1 MTSRKEQKLQARAA
15 RLAREAKLK
24 ADQRRRRLLRRA
36 SALAAVIVGVGVAG
50 IVLATGGGANPPSLA
65 ALPLR
70 PLALIGRLRSPGPP
84 GPLGAEGVPVPSA
97 AGLASAGARAG
108 SAPVDGIR
116 CLGGEQVAFH
126 IHAHLTLFVHGKP
139 RQVPYG
145 VGINNPA
152 VSQTPAG
159 AYVGGGSCFYWLHSH
174 AADGIIH
181 IESPIERVYTLGE
194 FFDVWGQQLGPA
206 RVGPVAGRVTAIYD
220 GQLYQGNPRNIPLTA
235 HAQIQL
241 EVGTPLVSPDAIAF
255 PQGL

>member
-15 RLAREAKLK
+15 RHAREDKLK

-36 SALAAVIVGVGVAG
+36 SALAAVIVGIGVAG

-70 PLALIGRLRSPGPP
+70 PLALLGRLRSPGPP
-84 GPLGAEGVPVPSA
+84 GPLGAEGVPVPNA
-97 AGLASAGARAG
+97 PGLASAGARAG

-181 IESPIERVYTLGE
+181 IESPIERAYTLGE
-194 FFDVWGQQLGPA
+194 FFDIWGQPLGPA
-206 RVGPVAGRVTAIYD
+206 RVGPAVGRVTAIYD
-220 GQLYQGNPRNIPLTA
+220 GRLYQGNPRNIPLTA

-241 EVGTPLVSPDAIAF
+241 EVGTPLVSSDAIAF